1 MNYQYYYALFSLTFN
16 NVGYKYCGILKCPS
30 KSLIASGRIRKYRE
44 RKPYATSVH
53 ITGLNVL
60 RVAMCPLKLSPYM
73 DNSVTC
79 RLLCLIR

>member
-53 ITGLNVL
+53 AHNRFKRFKGGDVS
-60 RVAMCPLKLSPYM
+60 LKIKPIYG
-73 DNSVTC
+73 
-79 RLLCLIR
+79 